1 MNWHED
7 GPAEPGEYYWLKDCA
22 SPIFTVE
29 IRGLLTGAMPHIGA
43 LVSPSFA
50 REMPGQWTDRLP
62 DPECWDRQDAETI
75 PMRRRPY

>member
-1 MNWHED
+1 MIWYED
-7 GPAEPGEYYWLKDCA
+7 GPAEPGEYYWRRESG

-29 IRGLLTGAMPHIGA
+29 IREPLVGAMPHLGA
-43 LVSPSFA
+43 LITPSFA

-62 DPECWDRQDAETI
+62 EPACWSRPDAETI